1 MIINNC
7 NFPDNLLYDPDN
19 FVWIDT
25 SNMDSIKIGII
36 PILSFIS
43 GKIKTIKLKKK
54 ILLLKK
60 EKAQV
65 PQKVQN
71 ILE

>member
-25 SNMDSIKIGII
+25 SNTDSVKIGII

-43 GKIKTIKLKKK
+43 GKIKTIKLKKGDSF
-54 ILLLKK
+54 I
-60 EKAQV
+60 EKG
-65 PQKVQN
+65 
-71 ILE
+71 